1 VSASFYRDPVIPPVK
16 QRMVCLPQTT
26 EKTLSYQAGDERSIR
41 WLSLVERQNSTGG

>member
-1 VSASFYRDPVIPPVK
+1 MVIPPAMLRAVS
-16 QRMVCLPQTT
+16 LPPTT